1 MSLYIVF
8 HKWYNIVKFD
18 RNRIYSEF
26 ESDKNT
32 YSNEDVYIG
41 SFIEQIISNN
51 IDHMTPAGNT
61 GDTGDTGYIY
71 IYTHICA
78 SSSGLDYTNSHN
90 IIARMTDKKFINL
103 KKYIIDFNNQKKLYI
118 YKVKDLIKSIINFF
132 KVSNSC
138 VVLLFIYLWRLK
150 NIYLNTKNWKN
161 MIIAIMMVV
170 VKWNEDWNGN
180 CNANFNY
187 HLSNCAWAKFG
198 NMSINELNYLE
209 LLFCK
214 DIKWKLFVTKKQFEM
229 AKILIHI
236 KYFESTNAI

>member
-1 MSLYIVF
+1 
-8 HKWYNIVKFD
+8 
-18 RNRIYSEF
+18 
-26 ESDKNT
+26 
-32 YSNEDVYIG
+32 
-41 SFIEQIISNN
+41 
-51 IDHMTPAGNT
+51 MTPVGNT

-71 IYTHICA
+71 IYIYAHICA
-78 SSSGLDYTNSHN
+78 SSSGL
-90 IIARMTDKKFINL
+90 DKKFINL

-161 MIIAIMMVV
+161 IIIAIMMVV

-180 CNANFNY
+180 SNSNSNSNY
-187 HLSNCAWAKFG
+187 HLSNNAWAKFG
-198 NMSINELNYLE
+198 NMSIYELNYLE

-214 DIKWKLFVTKKQFEM
+214 DIKWNLFVTKNQFEM
-229 AKILIHI
+229 AKILIHM
-236 KYFESTNAI
+236 KYFEIL

>member
-18 RNRIYSEF
+18 RNKIYLEF

-32 YSNEDVYIG
+32 YGNEDVYIG

-51 IDHMTPAGNT
+51 ISHMTPAG
-61 GDTGDTGYIY
+61 DIDIY
-71 IYTHICA
+71 SHISA
-78 SSSGLDYTNSHN
+78 SSSGLDYTSTR
-90 IIARMTDKKFINL
+90 AERMTDKKFINL
-103 KKYIIDFNNQKKLYI
+103 KKYIIDFNNQKQLYI
-118 YKVKDLIKSIINFF
+118 YKVKDLIKNIIKYF

-138 VVLLFIYLWRLK
+138 VILLFIYLWRLK

-170 VKWNEDWNGN
+170 VKWNEDWNCN
-180 CNANFNY
+180 CNYNN
-187 HLSNCAWAKFG
+187 HLRNSTWAKFG
-198 NMSINELNYLE
+198 NMSIYELNYLE

-214 DIKWKLFVTKKQFEM
+214 DIKWKLFVTKNQFEM
-229 AKILIHI
+229 AKILIHM
-236 KYFESTNAI
+236 KYFDSTITM

>member
-8 HKWYNIVKFD
+8 HKWYNKVKL
-18 RNRIYSEF
+18 NSKLYIYSDF

-32 YSNEDVYIG
+32 NGNEDVYIG

-51 IDHMTPAGNT
+51 I
-61 GDTGDTGYIY
+61 
-71 IYTHICA
+71 
-78 SSSGLDYTNSHN
+78 SH
-90 IIARMTDKKFINL
+90 MTDKKFINL
-103 KKYIIDFNNQKKLYI
+103 KKYIIDFNNQKQLYL
-118 YKVKDLIKSIINFF
+118 YKVKDLIRSMIKYF

-138 VVLLFIYLWRLK
+138 VILLFIYLWRLK

-180 CNANFNY
+180 SNSNSNY
-187 HLSNCAWAKFG
+187 HLSNNAWANFG
-198 NMSINELNYLE
+198 NMSIYELNYLE

-214 DIKWKLFVTKKQFEM
+214 DIKWKFFVTKNQFEM
-229 AKILIHI
+229 AKILIRM
-236 KYFESTNAI
+236 KYFESNITM

>member
-8 HKWYNIVKFD
+8 HKWYNIVKF
-18 RNRIYSEF
+18 NSKLYIYSEF

-32 YSNEDVYIG
+32 NGNEDVYIG

-51 IDHMTPAGNT
+51 I
-61 GDTGDTGYIY
+61 
-71 IYTHICA
+71 
-78 SSSGLDYTNSHN
+78 SH
-90 IIARMTDKKFINL
+90 MTDKKFINL
-103 KKYIIDFNNQKKLYI
+103 KKYIIDFNNQKQLYL
-118 YKVKDLIKSIINFF
+118 YKVKDLIRSMIKYF

-138 VVLLFIYLWRLK
+138 VILLFIYLWRLK

-180 CNANFNY
+180 SNSNSNY
-187 HLSNCAWAKFG
+187 HLSNNAWANFG
-198 NMSINELNYLE
+198 NMSIYELNYLE

-214 DIKWKLFVTKKQFEM
+214 DIKWKLFVTKNQFEM
-229 AKILIHI
+229 AKILIHM
-236 KYFESTNAI
+236 KYFENTH

>member
-1 MSLYIVF
+1 MTLYIVF
-8 HKWYNIVKFD
+8 HKWNNIVKCQ
-18 RNRIYSEF
+18 NMYIYMYSEF
-26 ESDKNT
+26 ECDENT
-32 YSNEDVYIG
+32 YSNYDVYIG
-41 SFIEQIISNN
+41 SFIEQIINNN
-51 IDHMTPAGNT
+51 ID
-61 GDTGDTGYIY
+61 Y
-71 IYTHICA
+71 
-78 SSSGLDYTNSHN
+78 LK
-90 IIARMTDKKFINL
+90 DKKFINL
-103 KKYIIDFNNQKKLYI
+103 KKYIIDFDNQQQLYL
-118 YKVKDLIKSIINFF
+118 YKVKDLIENIIKYF

-138 VVLLFIYLWRLK
+138 VILLFIYLWRLK
-150 NIYLNTKNWKN
+150 NIYLNTTNWKN

-180 CNANFNY
+180 CNFNFNY

-236 KYFESTNAI
+236 KYFESNAI

>member
-61 GDTGDTGYIY
+61 GNTGDTGDTGYIY
-71 IYTHICA
+71 AHICA
-78 SSSGLDYTNSHN
+78 SSSGLDYTSSHN

-161 MIIAIMMVV
+161 IIIAIMMVV
-170 VKWNEDWNGN
+170 VKWNEDWDGN
-180 CNANFNY
+180 SNSNSNY
-187 HLSNCAWAKFG
+187 HLSNNAWAKFG
-198 NMSINELNYLE
+198 NMSIYELNFLE

-214 DIKWKLFVTKKQFEM
+214 DIKWNLFVTKNQFEM
-229 AKILIHI
+229 AKILIHM
-236 KYFESTNAI
+236 KYFEIL

>member
-1 MSLYIVF
+1 
-8 HKWYNIVKFD
+8 
-18 RNRIYSEF
+18 
-26 ESDKNT
+26 
-32 YSNEDVYIG
+32 
-41 SFIEQIISNN
+41 
-51 IDHMTPAGNT
+51 
-61 GDTGDTGYIY
+61 
-71 IYTHICA
+71 
-78 SSSGLDYTNSHN
+78 
-90 IIARMTDKKFINL
+90 
-103 KKYIIDFNNQKKLYI
+103 
-118 YKVKDLIKSIINFF
+118 
-132 KVSNSC
+132 
-138 VVLLFIYLWRLK
+138 
-150 NIYLNTKNWKN
+150 

>member
-18 RNRIYSEF
+18 RNNIYSEF
-26 ESDKNT
+26 
-32 YSNEDVYIG
+32 YGNEDMYIG

-51 IDHMTPAGNT
+51 IDHMT
-61 GDTGDTGYIY
+61 
-71 IYTHICA
+71 
-78 SSSGLDYTNSHN
+78 
-90 IIARMTDKKFINL
+90 DKKFINL
-103 KKYIIDFNNQKKLYI
+103 KKYIIDINNQKKLYI

-138 VVLLFIYLWRLK
+138 VILLFIYLWRLK

-170 VKWNEDWNGN
+170 VKWNEDWNN
-180 CNANFNY
+180 SNY
-187 HLSNCAWAKFG
+187 HLSNSTWAKFG
-198 NMSINELNYLE
+198 NMTIYELNYLE

-214 DIKWKLFVTKKQFEM
+214 DIKWKLFVTKNQFEM
-229 AKILIHI
+229 AKILIHM
-236 KYFESTNAI
+236 KYFEKIH

>member
-18 RNRIYSEF
+18 RNNRNNIYSEF
-26 ESDKNT
+26 DG
-32 YSNEDVYIG
+32 NEDMYIG

-51 IDHMTPAGNT
+51 IDHMNH
-61 GDTGDTGYIY
+61 D
-71 IYTHICA
+71 
-78 SSSGLDYTNSHN
+78 

-103 KKYIIDFNNQKKLYI
+103 KKYIIDFNNQKQLYK
-118 YKVKDLIKSIINFF
+118 YKVKELIESIIKYF

-138 VVLLFIYLWRLK
+138 VILLFIYLWRLK

-170 VKWNEDWNGN
+170 VKWNEDWN
-180 CNANFNY
+180 CNTNSNY
-187 HLSNCAWAKFG
+187 HLSNSAWAKFG
-198 NMSINELNYLE
+198 NMSIYELNYLE

-214 DIKWKLFVTKKQFEM
+214 DIKWKLFVTKNQFEM
-229 AKILIHI
+229 AKILIHM
-236 KYFESTNAI
+236 KYFDSTITM

>member
-41 SFIEQIISNN
+41 SFIEQIINNN
-51 IDHMTPAGNT
+51 IDHMTR
-61 GDTGDTGYIY
+61 TGDTGYIY
-71 IYTHICA
+71 AHICA
-78 SSSGLDYTNSHN
+78 SS
-90 IIARMTDKKFINL
+90 KKFINL
-103 KKYIIDFNNQKKLYI
+103 KNYIIDFNNQKKLYI

-180 CNANFNY
+180 SNSNSNSNY
-187 HLSNCAWAKFG
+187 HLSNNTWAKFG
-198 NMSINELNYLE
+198 NMSIYELNYLE

-214 DIKWKLFVTKKQFEM
+214 DIKWKLFVTKNQFEM

-236 KYFESTNAI
+236 KYFEIL